1 MFLAKFSK
9 NQKVAGSR
17 PGVSP
22 FLFCRAGPFF
32 RCPSVARAFF
42 GLFSCFS
49 SLGDAGFGKMVQL
62 LVTNSFGALSN
73 RKTSAFLADSAKS
86 IRKPCVCKHCA
97 RFPCL
102 HHGLLGGSG
111 VCTWWQSVGSKV
123 NSQMTLGFRVWVLAR
138 GFGVW
143 V

>member
-22 FLFCRAGPFF
+22 FFFCRVGPFF

-62 LVTNSFGALSN
+62 LATNSFGALSN

>member
-1 MFLAKFSK
+1 M
-9 NQKVAGSR
+9 
-17 PGVSP
+17 
-22 FLFCRAGPFF
+22 GPFF

-49 SLGDAGFGKMVQL
+49 ALGDAGFGKMVQL

-111 VCTWWQSVGSKV
+111 VSSWWQSVGSKV
-123 NSQMTLGFRVWVLAR
+123 NSQITLGVWGLGLGCGFLLGGLGFEFRVWVLAR
-138 GFGVW
+138 VFGVW